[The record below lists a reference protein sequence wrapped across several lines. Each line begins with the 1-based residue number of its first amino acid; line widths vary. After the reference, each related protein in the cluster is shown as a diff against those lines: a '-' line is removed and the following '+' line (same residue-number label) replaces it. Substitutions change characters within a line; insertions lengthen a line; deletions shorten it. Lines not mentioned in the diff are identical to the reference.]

1 MRSCGAT
8 CHDAAVSDRIVLHDM
23 VFQGRHGVSAAEQ
36 RNEQPFHVDVEMVL
50 NLQPAAVE
58 DDLGRTVDYGA
69 VFEVARTVVESTSYR
84 LIEALA
90 EALAQEVLT
99 AFPPITEVGIRV
111 RKPKAP
117 IEGTL
122 AWAGVEI
129 WRRRL
134 GR

>member
-1 MRSCGAT
+1 
-8 CHDAAVSDRIVLHDM
+8 
-23 VFQGRHGVSAAEQ
+23 
-36 RNEQPFHVDVEMVL
+36 
-50 NLQPAAVE
+50 
-58 DDLGRTVDYGA
+58 
-69 VFEVARTVVESTSYR
+69 
-84 LIEALA
+84 
-90 EALAQEVLT
+90 VLT